1 MNGKVVLSFILGAA
15 AGATGMY
22 FGMKKACETYIDNE
36 INQFKAD
43 YEAAHREKA
52 EEKSED
58 LKEMEKNLKEMEKN
72 LEEDAEK
79 ALKKYSTATEKSISS
94 VDTGKNEADAKL
106 ERINYAKIRTPDI
119 EKIDEID
126 VENRVGAAIG
136 SVIIDPS
143 DYMEDDGLK
152 RVVWNY
158 LPKENKVYSEDGTE
172 EIMDGIELLG
182 EENLDSFGEFEVDTL
197 YVKNARE
204 GIKIDCIQYEDMTYD
219 EFLEEITL

>member
-1 MNGKVVLSFILGAA
+1 MSGKVVLSFILGAA

-43 YEAAHREKA
+43 YEAAHKEKA
-52 EEKSED
+52 EKKRED
-58 LKEMEKNLKEMEKN
+58 LEEMKKN

-94 VDTGKNEADAKL
+94 VDTGKDEADAKL

-126 VENRVGAAIG
+126 VEKRVGAAMG
-136 SVIIDPS
+136 AVIIDPS

-219 EFLEEITL
+219 EFLEEVTL

>member
-1 MNGKVVLSFILGAA
+1 MSGKVVLSFILGAA
-15 AGATGMY
+15 GGATAMY

-36 INQFKAD
+36 ISQFKAD
-43 YEAAHREKA
+43 YEAVHKEKA

-58 LKEMEKNLKEMEKN
+58 LKEMEKK

-94 VDTGKNEADAKL
+94 VDTGKDEADAKL
-106 ERINYAKIRTPDI
+106 KRINYAKIRTPDI

-126 VENRVGAAIG
+126 IEKRVGAAIG
-136 SVIIDPS
+136 PVIIDPS

-158 LPKENKVYSEDGTE
+158 LPKEHKVYSEDGTE
-172 EIMDGIELLG
+172 EIMDGIDLLG

-219 EFLEEITL
+219 EFLEEVTL

>member
-1 MNGKVVLSFILGAA
+1 MSGKVVLSFVLGAA
-15 AGATGMY
+15 GGAVGMY
-22 FGMKKACETYIDNE
+22 FGMKQACEVYIEKE
-36 INQFKAD
+36 IEQFKAD
-43 YEAAHREKA
+43 YAAAHEPKP

-58 LKEMEKNLKEMEKN
+58 LQEMEKN
-72 LEEDAEK
+72 LEKDAEK
-79 ALKKYSTATEKSISS
+79 ALKKYASATEKSISS

-119 EKIDEID
+119 DKIDEID
-126 VENRVGAAIG
+126 VEDKVDSAMGP
-136 SVIIDPS
+136 VVIDPS
-143 DYMEDDGLK
+143 EYMEDDGLK

-158 LPKENKVYSEDGTE
+158 LPKEHAVYSEDGSE
-172 EIMDGIELLG
+172 EIVDGIALLG

-219 EFLEEITL
+219 EFLEEIQL

>member
-1 MNGKVVLSFILGAA
+1 MSGKVVLSFVLGVA
-15 AGATGMY
+15 AGAAGMY
-22 FGMKKACETYIDNE
+22 FGMKQACEVYIDKE
-36 INQFKAD
+36 IEQFKAD
-43 YEAAHREKA
+43 YEATHKEKP
-52 EEKSED
+52 EEKSKD
-58 LKEMEKNLKEMEKN
+58 LKEMNEN
-72 LEEDAEK
+72 LEKDAEK
-79 ALKKYSTATEKSISS
+79 ALKKYASATQKSISS

-106 ERINYAKIRTPDI
+106 ERVNYAKIRTPDI
-119 EKIDEID
+119 DKIDEID
-126 VENRVGAAIG
+126 VEKNVDCAIG
-136 SVIIDPS
+136 PVVIDPS

-158 LPKENKVYSEDGTE
+158 LPKENKVYSEDGIE

-204 GIKIDCIQYEDMTYD
+204 GVKIDCIQYEDMTYD

>member
-1 MNGKVVLSFILGAA
+1 MSGKVVLSFILGAA
-15 AGATGMY
+15 GGATAMY

-36 INQFKAD
+36 ISQFKAD
-43 YEAAHREKA
+43 YEAAHKEKA

-58 LKEMEKNLKEMEKN
+58 LKEMDKNLAN
-72 LEEDAEK
+72 DAEK
-79 ALKKYSTATEKSISS
+79 ALKKYASATEKSISS
-94 VDTGKNEADAKL
+94 VDTGKDEADRKV

-126 VENRVGAAIG
+126 VEKSVEAAIG
-136 SVIIDPS
+136 PVIIDPS

-219 EFLEEITL
+219 EFLEEVTL

>member
-1 MNGKVVLSFILGAA
+1 MSGKVVLSFILGAA
-15 AGATGMY
+15 GGATAMY

-36 INQFKAD
+36 ISQFKAD
-43 YEAAHREKA
+43 YEAVHKEKA

-58 LKEMEKNLKEMEKN
+58 LKEMEKNL
-72 LEEDAEK
+72 EEDAEK
-79 ALKKYSTATEKSISS
+79 ALKRYSTATEKSISS
-94 VDTGKNEADAKL
+94 VDTGKDEADAKL

-126 VENRVGAAIG
+126 VEKRVGAAIG
-136 SVIIDPS
+136 PVIIDPS

-219 EFLEEITL
+219 EFLEEVTL

>member
-1 MNGKVVLSFILGAA
+1 MSGKVILSFILGAA
-15 AGATGMY
+15 GGATAMY

-43 YEAAHREKA
+43 YEAAHKEKA

-58 LKEMEKNLKEMEKN
+58 LKEMDKNLAN
-72 LEEDAEK
+72 DAEK
-79 ALKKYSTATEKSISS
+79 ALKKYASATEKSISS
-94 VDTGKNEADAKL
+94 VDTGKDEADRKV
-106 ERINYAKIRTPDI
+106 ERINYAKIRTPYI

-126 VENRVGAAIG
+126 VEKSVEAAIG
-136 SVIIDPS
+136 PVIIDPS

-158 LPKENKVYSEDGTE
+158 LPKEGKVYSEDGTE

-182 EENLDSFGEFEVDTL
+182 EENLGSFGEFEVDTL

-204 GIKIDCIQYEDMTYD
+204 GVKIDCIQYEDMTYD
-219 EFLEEITL
+219 EFLEEVTL